1 MMPKPADWKVP
12 IPLAIDRVHFLDEQ
26 RRNLRRSRRFV
37 LFAVVAVAVSGIPLC
52 IIAAPLFVGL
62 LLAVMHMADLVAPF
76 DPPTWNAVQ
85 DVVFALPEF
94 WALVRGRPVDF
105 NWSAIALIY
114 VLPGAILMV
123 LVWPFVLALSRRSSA
138 AALLRVWPSR
148 PVDGSRAVERQL
160 VNIVEEISVAAG
172 VRAPALRIIESP
184 TVNAVAVGLT
194 ADDATILAT
203 QGFLDRLDRDERQAI
218 IAHLVGSVGN
228 GDLGISATIL
238 SVLATWGLISLL
250 IEFPIS
256 VRRRRDLARL
266 SRLAVQAMRGRLND
280 DDARVGFMLL
290 LSGSAWDMGMLDDIE
305 AIEPRSPLQACLL
318 VIWFIPVIAVL
329 GLSSIAARTVVALCT
344 ALGFG
349 PWLAAMW
356 RYRRRLADASAVQ
369 LTRHPTALARAVRT
383 LAASDVEVPS
393 GWIAYFLFP
402 AWVPVTAD
410 VNRTEAAAN
419 IIGMRLDP
427 DPRVEHIVALGAM
440 LDERVTRPTWRTRL
454 SRLGTAKEVGLFLF
468 WAVAATVVTTVL
480 MAITLAA
487 ASLLLMGLWHLGRW
501 INPRR

>member
-1 MMPKPADWKVP
+1 
-12 IPLAIDRVHFLDEQ
+12 
-26 RRNLRRSRRFV
+26 
-37 LFAVVAVAVSGIPLC
+37 
-52 IIAAPLFVGL
+52 
-62 LLAVMHMADLVAPF
+62 
-76 DPPTWNAVQ
+76 
-85 DVVFALPEF
+85 
-94 WALVRGRPVDF
+94 
-105 NWSAIALIY
+105 
-114 VLPGAILMV
+114 
-123 LVWPFVLALSRRSSA
+123 
-138 AALLRVWPSR
+138 
-148 PVDGSRAVERQL
+148 
-160 VNIVEEISVAAG
+160 
-172 VRAPALRIIESP
+172 
-184 TVNAVAVGLT
+184 
-194 ADDATILAT
+194 
-203 QGFLDRLDRDERQAI
+203 
-218 IAHLVGSVGN
+218 VGN

-256 VRRRRDLARL
+256 VRRRRDLSRL
-266 SRLAVQAMRGRLND
+266 LRLAVQAMRGRLND
-280 DDARVGFMLL
+280 DDARDGFMLL

-318 VIWFIPVIAVL
+318 VIWFIPIIAVL

-383 LAASDVEVPS
+383 LAANDVEVPG

-402 AWVPVTAD
+402 AWVPVTAVN

-427 DPRVEHIVALGAM
+427 DPRVENIVALGAM

-454 SRLGTAKEVGLFLF
+454 ARLGTAKEVGLFLF
-468 WAVAATVVTTVL
+468 WAVAATVITTAL
-480 MAITLAA
+480 MAVTLAA
-487 ASLLLMGLWHLGRW
+487 ASLLLMGLWHVGRW